1 MSLLQL
7 TEEHLSTSKL
17 RYKRQ
22 SLNDPQGESGV
33 PVVSDEYILDLA
45 KKDLINILGLK
56 VNSAPVHLLILLLQ
70 REAPFLLFLFSQIYI
85 NYLQYKFYSVSC

>member
-17 RYKRQ
+17 RYKQRQ
-22 SLNDPQGESGV
+22 SLSDPQGESGM

-56 VNSAPVHLLILLLQ
+56 VSSAPVHLLLLVLQ
-70 REAPFLLFLFSQIYI
+70 REAPFLLFLFSQIYSY
-85 NYLQYKFYSVSC
+85 YLQ